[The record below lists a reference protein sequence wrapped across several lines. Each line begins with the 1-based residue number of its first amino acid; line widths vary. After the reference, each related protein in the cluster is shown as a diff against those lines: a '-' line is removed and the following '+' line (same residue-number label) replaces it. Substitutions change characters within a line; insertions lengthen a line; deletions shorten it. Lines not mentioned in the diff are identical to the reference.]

1 VANRLINT
9 GAGTESAPPIQE
21 TNMATAKKESAAK
34 AEPNETRR
42 AFRYSSDC
50 PAGKIFTG
58 DTAIA
63 AAEKDGWKDCPPSAA
78 GDEAEDAGK

>member
-1 VANRLINT
+1 VANQLINR
-9 GAGTESAPPIQE
+9 GAGTKSAPPIQE
-21 TNMATAKKESAAK
+21 NKVTAKKAAAET